1 MKEQIISNSKSSS
14 SSTTIQNFISRKK
27 IAHSQK
33 LNNHFELIL
42 FEEWT
47 TCKSASI
54 LVGFADIG
62 ITPIITTS
70 SLVEQLNLPQ
80 IGFLKSKTQPPS
92 AIIRSGQPSH
102 SIRIFGNSELVIIN
116 SDHKFKKQKI
126 VHSLIDS
133 VIKVAHLF
141 ESKMIYSTEGVPVET
156 VERIERK
163 EMQFLTTN
171 AEMGNKIASL
181 GHKVLDNAVVAGISG
196 GLLAECSLL
205 PSLDGCS
212 PDFCLILAPTC
223 SLYPDV
229 WSSVMIIQLLNSL
242 LNTTSDTSNLEVSA
256 RKLEAKANELI
267 NIHKNL
273 YTMIFTCNSAI
284 YLTPRYPF

>member
-1 MKEQIISNSKSSS
+1 MGKWNK
-14 SSTTIQNFISRKK
+14 
-27 IAHSQK
+27 
-33 LNNHFELIL
+33 
-42 FEEWT
+42 
-47 TCKSASI
+47 CKSASI

-70 SLVEQLNLPQ
+70 SLIEQLNLPQ

-102 SIRIFGNSELVIIN
+102 SIRIFGNAEIIIVN

-133 VIKVAHLF
+133 VIKIAHLF

-171 AEMGNKIASL
+171 AEMGDKIASL

-205 PSLDGCS
+205 PLLNDGGSS

-242 LNTTSDTSNLEVSA
+242 LNTTSDTSNLEASA
-256 RKLEAKANELI
+256 RKLEAKANVLI
-267 NIHKNL
+267 NIHKKPAHNDL
-273 YTMIFTCNSAI
+273 Y
-284 YLTPRYPF
+284 L

>member
-1 MKEQIISNSKSSS
+1 MQISI
-14 SSTTIQNFISRKK
+14 NF
-27 IAHSQK
+27 
-33 LNNHFELIL
+33 
-42 FEEWT
+42 
-47 TCKSASI
+47 
-54 LVGFADIG
+54 VGFADIG

-92 AIIRSGQPSH
+92 AIIRTGQPSH

-133 VIKVAHLF
+133 VIKIAYLF

-205 PSLDGCS
+205 PSQEDGGSSACSS

-242 LNTTSDTSNLEVSA
+242 LNTSSDTSNLEASA

-267 NIHKNL
+267 NIHKKPVHNDL
-273 YTMIFTCNSAI
+273 Y
-284 YLTPRYPF
+284 L

>member
-1 MKEQIISNSKSSS
+1 MKEQINSKT
-14 SSTTIQNFISRKK
+14 STTAVQNFISRKK
-27 IAHSQK
+27 INLSKK
-33 LNNHFELIL
+33 LNKHFEVVL

-47 TCKSASI
+47 KCKSAAI

-102 SIRIFGNSELVIIN
+102 SIRIFGNSELIIVN
-116 SDHKFKKQKI
+116 SDHKIKKQKI

-133 VIKVAHLF
+133 VIKLAHLF

-163 EMQFLTTN
+163 EMQFLCTN
-171 AEMGNKIASL
+171 EEMGNKIASL

-205 PSLDGCS
+205 PSQD
-212 PDFCLILAPTC
+212 D
-223 SLYPDV
+223 
-229 WSSVMIIQLLNSL
+229 SVS
-242 LNTTSDTSNLEVSA
+242 
-256 RKLEAKANELI
+256 
-267 NIHKNL
+267 
-273 YTMIFTCNSAI
+273 
-284 YLTPRYPF
+284 

>member
-1 MKEQIISNSKSSS
+1 MKEQICSNSNTS
-14 SSTTIQNFISRKK
+14 IQNFISRKR
-27 IAHSQK
+27 ISHSQK
-33 LNNHFELIL
+33 LNKHFEVIL
-42 FEEWT
+42 FEEWIK
-47 TCKSASI
+47 CKSASI
-54 LVGFADIG
+54 LLGFADIG

-80 IGFLKSKTQPPS
+80 VGFLKSKTQPPS
-92 AIIRSGQPSH
+92 AIIRSGQPSQ
-102 SIRIFGNSELVIIN
+102 SIRIFGNSEIVIIN

-133 VIKVAHLF
+133 VIKLANLF
-141 ESKMIYSTEGVPVET
+141 ESKIIYSTEGVPVET

-205 PSLDGCS
+205 PSQDGASCSS

-242 LNTTSDTSNLEVSA
+242 LNTTSDTSNLEASA

-267 NIHKNL
+267 NIHKKPAHNDL
-273 YTMIFTCNSAI
+273 Y
-284 YLTPRYPF
+284 L

>member
-1 MKEQIISNSKSSS
+1 MKEQINKSTSSS
-14 SSTTIQNFISRKK
+14 NTLQNFISRKR
-27 IAHSQK
+27 ISVSQK
-33 LNNHFELIL
+33 LNKYFEVVL

-102 SIRIFGNSELVIIN
+102 SIRIFGNSELIIIN
-116 SDHKFKKQKI
+116 SDHKIKKQKI

-133 VIKVAHLF
+133 VIKIAHLF

-171 AEMGNKIASL
+171 AEIGHKIASL

-205 PSLDGCS
+205 PSQQEDGCSS

-242 LNTTSDTSNLEVSA
+242 LNTSSDTSNLEASA
-256 RKLEAKANELI
+256 RKLEAKANEII
-267 NIHKNL
+267 NIHKKPLHNDL
-273 YTMIFTCNSAI
+273 Y
-284 YLTPRYPF
+284 L

>member
-1 MKEQIISNSKSSS
+1 MKEQISNSNKTN
-14 SSTTIQNFISRKK
+14 TTIQNFISRKR
-27 IAHSQK
+27 ISHSQK
-33 LNNHFELIL
+33 LNNHFEVIL
-42 FEEWT
+42 FDEWT
-47 TCKSASI
+47 KCKSASI

-133 VIKVAHLF
+133 VIKLAYLL

-181 GHKVLDNAVVAGISG
+181 GHKVLDNAVLAGISG

-205 PSLDGCS
+205 PSQDGSCSS

-242 LNTTSDTSNLEVSA
+242 LNTTSDTSNLEASA

-267 NIHKNL
+267 NIHKKPAHNDL
-273 YTMIFTCNSAI
+273 Y
-284 YLTPRYPF
+284 L

>member
-1 MKEQIISNSKSSS
+1 MKEQISSNSNTS
-14 SSTTIQNFISRKK
+14 IQNFISRKR
-27 IAHSQK
+27 ISHSQK
-33 LNNHFELIL
+33 LNKHFEVIL
-42 FEEWT
+42 FEEWIK
-47 TCKSASI
+47 CKSASI
-54 LVGFADIG
+54 LLGFADIG

-80 IGFLKSKTQPPS
+80 VGFLKSKTQPPS
-92 AIIRSGQPSH
+92 AIIRSGQPSQ
-102 SIRIFGNSELVIIN
+102 SIRIFGNSEIVIIN

-133 VIKVAHLF
+133 VIKLANLF
-141 ESKMIYSTEGVPVET
+141 ESKIIYSTEGVPVET

-205 PSLDGCS
+205 PSKDGASCSS

-242 LNTTSDTSNLEVSA
+242 LNTTSDTSNLEASA

-267 NIHKNL
+267 NIHKKPAHNDL
-273 YTMIFTCNSAI
+273 Y
-284 YLTPRYPF
+284 L